1 MALNWGKGAE
11 AVSEG
16 LIRQADI
23 GGLMYKQAASV
34 ESARKAGELKQ
45 QERLWDIQVQ
55 IAKEA
60 DADYQT
66 ILEAIVEAEGAN
78 LEITPK
84 LQQRFEDAEI
94 RREQAYAPLG
104 VLSPG
109 GGGRMEHTFA
119 APIKGLLD
127 VASIEDAKDW
137 RITFGEGKTPPP
149 VNTMFKRILEQR
161 GLTGDKNAE
170 QQLQEQFLAAL
181 QQPIKAE
188 TTAGALGADIEA
200 TGLMSQAD
208 QGQGTPTYQSDQ
220 PGYSAGVGFA
230 EWWGRGV
237 DKNRERREETRE
249 SGRRLMEGIGR
260 AHEYLGEVDWNL
272 GVKEASSELNNE
284 AMQRTL
290 SQMSQ
295 QGQQFWKQ
303 YMEAKAIEGREK
315 AITTLRE
322 AYNALS
328 DADRQLVLQLHAAG
342 N

>member
-45 QERLWDIQVQ
+45 QERLWDVQVQ

-109 GGGRMEHTFA
+109 GGGRMEHTFVA
-119 APIKGLLD
+119 AVKGLLD
-127 VASIEDAKDW
+127 VATVEDAKDW

-149 VNTMFKRILEQR
+149 VNTMFKRILEER

-170 QQLQEQFLAAL
+170 QQLQEQFLSAL

-188 TTAGALGADIEA
+188 ATAGALGADIEG
-200 TGLMSQAD
+200 TGLMSQAS
-208 QGQGTPTYQSDQ
+208 QGSQGTRRSMTTVQGGGTSPWQGIKDVGSVVK
-220 PGYSAGVGFA
+220 AGVMYNAVTGDPVEGAVGRSRQLEQNRTVA
-230 EWWGRGV
+230 E
-237 DKNRERREETRE
+237 
-249 SGRRLMEGIGR
+249 
-260 AHEYLGEVDWNL
+260 
-272 GVKEASSELNNE
+272 EAVELENT
-284 AMQRTL
+284 AMQRQI

-295 QGQQFWKQ
+295 QGQQYWQK
-303 YMEAKAIEGREK
+303 YMEAKLREK
-315 AITTLRE
+315 RTDAIATLRE
-322 AYNALS
+322 EYNALS
-328 DADRQLVLQLHAAG
+328 DADRQIVLQLHAAG